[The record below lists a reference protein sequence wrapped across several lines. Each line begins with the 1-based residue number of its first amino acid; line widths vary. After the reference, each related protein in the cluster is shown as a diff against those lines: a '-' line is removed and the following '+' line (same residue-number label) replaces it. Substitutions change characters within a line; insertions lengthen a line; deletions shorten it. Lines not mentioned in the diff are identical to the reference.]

1 MISIGSTLI
10 AGGVSPLPEM
20 FGISIGV
27 FFPFFFVGLWLFV
40 CFVISRLG
48 WHQFA
53 VAYSSPIRPPGSSR
67 SVPGAA
73 FGVAGAARYNSVVRA
88 IPTDEGLYLYT
99 FILFRAFHQPFTLP
113 WSSIERVE
121 RYTMLWTR
129 GYILHVRDRVGGF
142 SMHVRDGIE
151 PELRRHIPSLIFEA
165 A

>member
-1 MISIGSTLI
+1 MISTGSTLL
-10 AGGVSPLPEM
+10 AGGVSPLPEI
-20 FGISIGV
+20 FGISIGA

-48 WHQFA
+48 WNQFA
-53 VAYSSPIRPPGSSR
+53 VVYASPTRPPGRSW
-67 SVPGAA
+67 SVPGAG

-99 FILFRAFHQPFTLP
+99 FILFRAFHHPFTLP

-121 RYTMLWTR
+121 RYQMWWTR
-129 GYILHVRDRVGGF
+129 GYILHVRDGVGSF
-142 SMHVRDGIE
+142 SLHVPDSLE
-151 PELRRHIPSLIFEA
+151 PELRRYLPSLIAKA